1 MEYIETYNN
10 FEGTLKGYGRNVEI
24 KYQQCPDSIGTVIA
38 IGGTGGGFY
47 GPSNIYDDFA
57 MHFNELKLSLL
68 RVNVF
73 PDHIEG
79 AKNLLVGLDF
89 LKSINNNKP
98 VLLIGWSMGGASIIH
113 IAKHIQDNNLFEL
126 KGLITLAG
134 QSYGAEPLS
143 ELSNIPV
150 YIIHGTAD
158 KCMGPRVAESLYKI
172 ANQPKELVLLKDAS
186 HWMSEKHEELLTIV
200 YNWIIRSFN
209 ISHL

>member
-1 MEYIETYNN
+1 MQYIENYTN
-10 FEGTLKGYGRNVEI
+10 FEGVLKGHDRSVEI
-24 KYQQCPDSIGTVIA
+24 KYQQCSDSIGTVIA

-47 GPSNIYDDFA
+47 GPSNIYDHFA
-57 MHFNELKLSLL
+57 TQFADLKLSLL

-89 LKSINNNKP
+89 LRQINNTKP

-113 IAKHIQDNNLFEL
+113 IAKYIQDNNLFEL

-143 ELSNIPV
+143 QLSNVPV
-150 YIIHGTAD
+150 YIIHGTDD
-158 KCMGPRVAESLYKI
+158 KCMGPRVAESLYQI
-172 ANQPKELVLLKDAS
+172 ANEPKQLVLLKDAS
-186 HWMSEKHEELLTIV
+186 HWMSEQNDELLKTV
-200 YNWIIRSFN
+200 YNWIISSFM
-209 ISHL
+209 IQL